1 MTSPATKFIVTGLMA
16 AILAACASGV
26 PTAPILQTGDQVQL
40 RSYQTRTFDTNDKAQ
55 VMRSVIATLQDLG
68 FVIGNADFVL
78 GSVTGSKFVG
88 HKSMRM
94 AVTVRPRSET
104 QLLVRANAQFGL
116 EPVERP
122 QPYQSFFAAVGKS
135 LFLTAQEVE

>member
-1 MTSPATKFIVTGLMA
+1 MTSTATKLIVTGLMA
-16 AILAACASGV
+16 AMLAACVTSV

-68 FVIGNADFVL
+68 FVIGNADFEL

-88 HKSMRM
+88 HTSMRI

-116 EPVERP
+116 KPIENP
-122 QPYQSFFAAVGKS
+122 QPYQSFFAALGKS
-135 LFLTAQEVE
+135 VFLTAHEVE